1 MISMKALFIACI
13 CLFLVGCQKSCCG
26 KRQLCAIYD
35 QTAIKQAC
43 LNAVADEQAFSHF
56 KTDPFFSLLYPP
68 FSREEGLAVIEQAPH
83 LLETV
88 RHVDAVG
95 GPTLC
100 DFAEQGPFSF
110 NALRQLH
117 VALQIKAHA
126 PEHIVII
133 GAGDAGLCQMVQ
145 EITRCPRIT
154 LVDLPEPL
162 ALARKVLEKQGVS
175 GVVFL
180 TPDQVPA
187 RLESDCVVS
196 DYYFS
201 EYAKKVQEQMI
212 TRILAHAHTGVF
224 FCHLF
229 PRHFGT
235 TPLTPDELKERL
247 MKRGLQLTMHVGQG
261 ERAQYDFTWD
271 KR

>member
-1 MISMKALFIACI
+1 MKALFITFI

-26 KRQLCAIYD
+26 KRTLCAVYD

-43 LNAVADEQAFSHF
+43 LNAVADEQAFAHF

-68 FSREEGLAVIEQAPH
+68 FSREEGLSVIEQAPDR
-83 LLETV
+83 LETV
-88 RHVDAVG
+88 RRVDAIG
-95 GPTLC
+95 GAALC
-100 DFAEQGPFSF
+100 DFAEHGSFSLS
-110 NALRQLH
+110 ALRQLH
-117 VALQIKAHA
+117 VALQLKTQA

-145 EITRCPRIT
+145 EITRSPRIT

-175 GVVFL
+175 GVIFL

-201 EYAKKVQEQMI
+201 EYAKKVQDQMI
-212 TRILAHAHTGVF
+212 TRILAHARAGVF
-224 FCHLF
+224 FCYLF
-229 PRHFGT
+229 PKHFGT

-247 MKRGLQLTMHVGQG
+247 MKQGIQLTMHMGQG
-261 ERAQYDFTWD
+261 ERAQYDLTWD
-271 KR
+271 KK